1 MKKIII
7 VTGGAGF
14 VGSNL
19 IKKLIFKTKLNIVS
33 LDDYSSGS
41 KKNHI
46 KNKRVKYINGNT
58 KDIDKFFYKNK
69 SNIDSIFHFG
79 EFSRIAQSFKQKD
92 ICFKTNLLGSY
103 EVIKFCLDKKIRFIY
118 SATSATLGSNDMPNL
133 SPYAFT
139 KYNNLNLI
147 INLNE
152 WFGLKYEIIYF
163 YNVYGSNQI
172 KKGFMSTVVGV
183 FEEQLKTKKKLTVV
197 KPGNQKRNFTHIK
210 DTVNCV
216 IKAYKLKQNKHYAVY
231 NDKSLSI
238 LQLAQ
243 LFSKNIKFVKERPG
257 ERYQSKL
264 VKNYRGN
271 KIIKYKSRFDIKNY
285 IKIYK
290 KSLGM

>member
-1 MKKIII
+1 MKRII

-19 IKKLIFKTKLNIVS
+19 IKGLLDQFKKIEIIS
-33 LDDYSSGS
+33 LDNYSSGS
-41 KKNHI
+41 VKNHI
-46 KNKRVKYINGNT
+46 ISKKVKYLRG
-58 KDIDKFFYKNK
+58 DICNFQKIFKK
-69 SNIDSIFHFG
+69 SKKIEAVFHFG